1 MKNTELV
8 LLDNLSTQR
17 YSSLY
22 DLPLNSKYSF
32 IEADVIDFEFR
43 RILNQDD
50 IIIHLAAMTDAAN
63 SFKNA
68 KLVENNNY
76 RATENAA
83 QACARAGA
91 KLIMISSTSV
101 YGTQEKLISE
111 NCSEEELKPQ
121 SPYAITKLREEKLV
135 KQISQTEN
143 LKSVICRFG
152 TIYGISPGMRFHTAV
167 NKFCWQAVMGMPLT
181 VWRGAYEQK
190 RPYLN
195 LNDAVNA
202 LELIIRKDLFK
213 GDVYNVL
220 SQNLSVK
227 DVITTI
233 QAFIPNLKIDFV
245 NHEVMNQ
252 LSYEVSFEKFSALGY
267 TAKGNLR
274 KNIKS
279 TIDLLKQS
287 NTHSSLT
294 INHN

>member
-22 DLPLNSKYSF
+22 DLPVNGKYSF

-101 YGTQEKLISE
+101 YGTQEKLVSE

-202 LELIIRKDLFK
+202 LKLIINKELFEC
-213 GDVYNVL
+213 DTYNVV

-227 DVITTI
+227 DVIDTI
-233 QAFIPNLKIDFV
+233 QEFIPNLKIDFV
-245 NHEVMNQ
+245 DNEIMNQ
-252 LSYEVSFEKFSALGY
+252 LSYEVSFDRISALGY
-267 TAKGNLR
+267 AVQGSLKSG
-274 KNIKS
+274 IKS
-279 TIDLLKQS
+279 TIELLKQAQ
-287 NTHSSLT
+287 SSKLT
-294 INHN
+294 IL